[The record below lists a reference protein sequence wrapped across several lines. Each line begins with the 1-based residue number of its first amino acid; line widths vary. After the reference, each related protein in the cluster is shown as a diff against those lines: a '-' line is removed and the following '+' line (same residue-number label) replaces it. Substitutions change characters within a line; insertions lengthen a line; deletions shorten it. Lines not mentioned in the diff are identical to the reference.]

1 MPDLTLSSQLSHAQG
16 LIDRGDPS
24 GAIVVCRQIL
34 LALPRCL
41 EPYAILGQAMLVGGH
56 LERAEA
62 LCARTLAVDP
72 QHAEAALGMGLV
84 QHRRGAHGAGRAWF
98 QRAWESSRDGER
110 ARATW
115 FWSAVATEA
124 GWEPGTLS
132 RGGLAFL
139 MLRSGMFSQ
148 AALEF
153 SGALEQTPSRDD
165 LAVGLAQATYRAGD
179 HEAAS
184 HVCERLL
191 ERLPDCL
198 VALLI
203 RGRLGLG
210 SAEDALAR
218 EMLRRAQTLEPENR
232 VAQRLFGNES
242 PLPLRSVRVP
252 MADTEPTGLLYLDA
266 GELWDGDEEEE
277 EEGSPPSLDRLLR
290 G

>member
-16 LIDRGDPS
+16 LIDRDDPS
-24 GAIVVCRQIL
+24 GAIAVCRQIL

-41 EPYAILGQAMLVGGH
+41 EPYAILSQAMLVRGD

-62 LCARTLAVDP
+62 FSARALAVDP
-72 QHAEAALGMGLV
+72 QHAEAALVVGLV
-84 QHRRGAHGAGRAWF
+84 KHRRGVSDAASAWF
-98 QRAWESSRDGER
+98 QRAWESSREGER
-110 ARATW
+110 AQATW
-115 FWSAVATEA
+115 LRSAVAAEA

-139 MLRSGMFSQ
+139 MLRSGMFRP

-153 SGALEQTPSRDD
+153 SGALEEMPDRDD

-179 HEAAS
+179 DETAAL
-184 HVCERLL
+184 VCDRLL

-210 SAEDALAR
+210 SAEDAVAR

-252 MADTEPTGLLYLDA
+252 MAVTEPTGLLYLDA
-266 GELWDGDEEEE
+266 GELWDDDEEEE
-277 EEGSPPSLDRLLR
+277 EEGLPPSLDHLLR

>member
-1 MPDLTLSSQLSHAQG
+1 MPDLTLSSQLSYAQG
-16 LIDRGDPS
+16 LVDGGDPS
-24 GAIVVCRQIL
+24 GATAVCRQIL

-41 EPYAILGQAMLVGGH
+41 EPYAILGQAMLVRGD

-62 LCARTLAVDP
+62 LSARTLAVDP
-72 QHAEAALGMGLV
+72 QHAEAALVMGLV
-84 QHRRGAHGAGRAWF
+84 QHRRGAHTAALAWF
-98 QRAWESSRDGER
+98 QRSWESFHDGER
-110 ARATW
+110 EQAIWLRT
-115 FWSAVATEA
+115 AVAAEA

-139 MLRSGMFSQ
+139 MLRSGMFGQ

-153 SGALEQTPSRDD
+153 TGALEDMPDRDD
-165 LAVGLAQATYRAGD
+165 LAVGLAQATYRTGD
-179 HEAAS
+179 HEAALQ
-184 HVCERLL
+184 VCDRLL

-198 VALLI
+198 VPLLI

-210 SAEDALAR
+210 SDIDAVAR

-232 VAQRLFGNES
+232 LAQRLFGNAS

-252 MADTEPTGLLYLDA
+252 MAFTELTGLLYLDA
-266 GELWDGDEEEE
+266 GEPWDDDEEEA
-277 EEGSPPSLDRLLR
+277 EEGPPPSLDHLLR

>member
-24 GAIVVCRQIL
+24 GAVAVSRQIL
-34 LALPRCL
+34 LAMPRCVD
-41 EPYAILGQAMLVGGH
+41 PYAILGQAMLVLGH
-56 LERAEA
+56 LASAEA
-62 LCARTLAVDP
+62 LFARTLAVNP

-84 QHRRGAHGAGRAWF
+84 QYRRGAHGAALAWF
-98 QRAWESSRDGER
+98 QRAWESHHDGEHER
-110 ARATW
+110 ARW
-115 FWSAVATEA
+115 LWSAVAAEA

-139 MLRSGMFSQ
+139 MLRSGMFGQ
-148 AALEF
+148 AVLEF
-153 SGALEQTPSRDD
+153 SSALEEMPERDD
-165 LAVGLAQATYRAGD
+165 LAVGLVQASYRAGD
-179 HEAAS
+179 YAVAS
-184 HVCERLL
+184 HASDRLL

-198 VALLI
+198 VPLLV

-210 SAEDALAR
+210 SAEDELAR

-252 MADTEPTGLLYLDA
+252 TAVTEPTGLLYLDA
-266 GELWDGDEEEE
+266 GELWDGGEDEE
-277 EEGSPPSLDRLLR
+277 EEGSLPSLDRLLR

>member
-16 LIDRGDPS
+16 LIDRGDPL
-24 GAIVVCRQIL
+24 GAIAVCRQIL
-34 LALPRCL
+34 MALPRCL
-41 EPYAILGQAMLVGGH
+41 EPYAILGQAMLVRGH

-62 LCARTLAVDP
+62 LSARILAVDP
-72 QHAEAALGMGLV
+72 QHVEAALGMGLV
-84 QHRRGAHGAGRAWF
+84 QHRRCAHGAAFAWF
-98 QRAWESSRDGER
+98 QRAWESSRDGEGE
-110 ARATW
+110 RATW
-115 FWSAVATEA
+115 LWSAVATEA

-148 AALEF
+148 AVLEF
-153 SGALEQTPSRDD
+153 SAALEETPDRDD
-165 LAVGLAQATYRAGD
+165 LAAGLAQATYRAGD
-179 HEAAS
+179 HGSAS
-184 HVCERLL
+184 QVCDRLL

-198 VALLI
+198 IALLI

-252 MADTEPTGLLYLDA
+252 MAVTEPTGLLYVDA

-277 EEGSPPSLDRLLR
+277 DEGLLPSLDHLLR